1 MKYFLLLIIFIQF
14 VFIGK
19 AQNLDSTNKV
29 IYKVAVL
36 APIYIDSVFT
46 GDNFKVTGHTLP
58 KNVLPGLDFYN
69 GVMMAVDSL
78 QKEKMPLEIIFF
90 DTKNSAM
97 PMKKILAQKVWDSVS
112 LILVSFKDRL
122 EIKPLAD
129 FAKLKKIPLVSVTY
143 PNEGGVT
150 DNPYFVLLNS
160 TLKTHCE
167 GIYKYIQKKYS
178 TQNLIYIKRKG
189 KLENE
194 IENSFLAMK
203 EVTPGIPLK
212 YKTVLLS
219 DTFNIQ
225 QLKNVLD
232 SNKQN
237 VVICGSVNENFG
249 KRLVNNLSALNNI
262 ATIAIGMPT
271 WSSIKEFK
279 KVNNTLEETKGIEI
293 IYSTPYN
300 YNREVG
306 LGKYLTEVYKNK
318 FYARASDWFFKGY
331 DATYNFCHLL
341 VKYPNDFINSLSS
354 DSSFSNLI
362 NYNIQPVLNKQ
373 EVPSIDFFENKN
385 LYFFKRQDG
394 AIKSID

>member
-1 MKYFLLLIIFIQF
+1 LI
-14 VFIGK
+14 
-19 AQNLDSTNKV
+19 L
-29 IYKVAVL
+29 
-36 APIYIDSVFT
+36 
-46 GDNFKVTGHTLP
+46 
-58 KNVLPGLDFYN
+58 
-69 GVMMAVDSL
+69 L